1 MILDVL
7 AFRNKKLKCYTQPF
21 YSQEKLENLET
32 NLSRSIYTGGQTM
45 ILKYKNLVL
54 YKFGTFDDQTG
65 KYDLLEEP
73 ELITDCDDVIASLPE
88 A

>member
-21 YSQEKLENLET
+21 FSQEKEENIEQNMARALF
-32 NLSRSIYTGGQTM
+32 TGGESM

-54 YKFGTFDDQTG
+54 YKFGTFDDNAG
-65 KYDLLEEP
+65 KYDLLDEP
-73 ELITDCDDVIASLPE
+73 VMLFDCDDIIASIPE
-88 A
+88 V